1 MSPARKDG
9 QPAIVC
15 SRRKGTV
22 DGLTKKAS
30 PLSTCFAKPREALG
44 PAEDALGLCRES
56 GYTETVRS
64 VEGII
69 RQVRKPVSATS

>member
-9 QPAIVC
+9 QSAIVY
-15 SRRKGTV
+15 SRRKGAV
-22 DGLTKKAS
+22 DGLTKKNS

-44 PAEDALGLCRES
+44 PAEAALGLCRGS
-56 GYTETVRS
+56 GYTETVGF

-69 RQVRKPVSATS
+69 RQGRKPVSATS